1 MQKRQIV
8 RMFVVLQVAILA
20 LLAIATPAFATN
32 ERDVASL
39 TKAKTGIQLVKPA
52 AKDKTGEPY
61 EIWYMTN
68 KSVKNPKSSNIK
80 VAGMGLRDW
89 GSVKYLVVVPH
100 KAGTTKLSF
109 TYNGKKYTTTYTVM
123 DWKNPVKK
131 FTIGKT
137 NIASKFKQ
145 SSSFAYNSSK
155 RTFLGK
161 KVSVS
166 PASGWKVV
174 SIEANTG
181 KALKKI
187 KNGAT
192 IPKSA
197 YSVVVTLQHTKTGA
211 IAHLDVE

>member
-1 MQKRQIV
+1 MKKRQIV
-8 RMFVVLQVAILA
+8 RMFVVLQVVILA
-20 LLAIATPAFATN
+20 LLAVAAPALASSD
-32 ERDVASL
+32 RDVAAL
-39 TKAKTGIQLVKPA
+39 TKAKTGIMVVKPA
-52 AKDKTGEPY
+52 AKAKSGEPY
-61 EIWYMTN
+61 EIWYQTD
-68 KSVKNPKSSNIK
+68 KKVKNQKTSNKK
-80 VAGMGLRDW
+80 VANIILYNW
-89 GSVKYLVVVPH
+89 GEINNLVVIPL
-100 KAGTTKLSF
+100 KAGKTKLSF

-155 RTFLGK
+155 RTFFGK

>member
-8 RMFVVLQVAILA
+8 RTFVVLQVAILA

-80 VAGMGLRDW
+80 VAGMGLQDW

-109 TYNGKKYTTTYTVM
+109 TYNGKKYTTTYTVRN
-123 DWKNPVKK
+123 WTNPVKK

-137 NIASKFKQ
+137 NVTSKFNKAATYTY
-145 SSSFAYNSSK
+145 STDK
-155 RTFLGK
+155 RTFVGK
-161 KVSVS
+161 KVSVTA
-166 PASGWKVV
+166 ASGYKVV
-174 SIEANTG
+174 RLEVATQKG
-181 KALKKI
+181 YKTI

-192 IPKSA
+192 VPKSA
-197 YSVVVTLQHTKTGA
+197 MSVIAVLKHTKTGA
-211 IAHLDVE
+211 IANVNIQ